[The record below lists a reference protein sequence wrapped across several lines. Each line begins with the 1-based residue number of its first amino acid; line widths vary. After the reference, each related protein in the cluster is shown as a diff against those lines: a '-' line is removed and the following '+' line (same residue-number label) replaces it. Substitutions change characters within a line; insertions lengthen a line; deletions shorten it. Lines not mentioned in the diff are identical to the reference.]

1 MIKGAQSSLVS
12 RPFQCCTPGFQRA
25 TFKGREWPRNEA
37 ILREG
42 GNVIT
47 LDLQMTLIRVT
58 KFSSLELF
66 YMENLCMKR
75 GHSSHMKSSK
85 VVSIVFA
92 NDVTSSHF

>member
-1 MIKGAQSSLVS
+1 MIKGAQSSLVP
-12 RPFQCCTPGFQRA
+12 RLFQCCTPGFQRA

-66 YMENLCMKR
+66 LHGEPLHEKRTLFTYEELKSGFNCLCK
-75 GHSSHMKSSK
+75 
-85 VVSIVFA
+85 
-92 NDVTSSHF
+92 